1 MVIDTVRATDLTS
14 TSPLPGR
21 PRNLCAYTTTGAAAM
36 VSAEAVAF
44 FSAHVALGATFGGD
58 GSAVDG

>member
-1 MVIDTVRATDLTS
+1 
-14 TSPLPGR
+14 
-21 PRNLCAYTTTGAAAM
+21 M

-58 GSAVDG
+58 GSAADG